1 MIQSKL
7 ETDAMLFRAFMASGQ
22 ISMWKIS
29 GGQTLHIKLLDLQF
43 DMAVQSDNLALPE
56 TL

>member
-1 MIQSKL
+1 
-7 ETDAMLFRAFMASGQ
+7 MLFRAFMASGQ